1 MLSVVTSK
9 RYCGILTTHFEK
21 NFTEDGKP
29 FTPKFDVPNKP
40 FATDKKKIIKKVN
53 TRENTRGSWLTE
65 LEIQQIRNDIQAT
78 LDNERNQPGDQ
89 PIDHPEADN
98 RPENLQESQDE
109 PPEEQQRNEEIPAE
123 NRQEE
128 EDILKIKEELVE
140 NYANS
145 IVTPFEE
152 RVSFKKPNKNTL
164 KTLKNYLGKVNK
176 VLEDVA
182 LLTDICDVNQLNNL
196 TYAAAITAIND
207 TNAQNNCTYR
217 KANNKQRKNDD
228 WVFNMKRRIDNLR
241 GDISRI
247 LQMRGPNPSAKIR
260 KKQ

>member
-1 MLSVVTSK
+1 M
-9 RYCGILTTHFEK
+9 
-21 NFTEDGKP
+21 
-29 FTPKFDVPNKP
+29 
-40 FATDKKKIIKKVN
+40 
-53 TRENTRGSWLTE
+53 
-65 LEIQQIRNDIQAT
+65 
-78 LDNERNQPGDQ
+78 
-89 PIDHPEADN
+89 
-98 RPENLQESQDE
+98 
-109 PPEEQQRNEEIPAE
+109 
-123 NRQEE
+123 
-128 EDILKIKEELVE
+128 KIKEELVE

-164 KTLKNYLGKVNK
+164 KTLKNSLGKVNK

-247 LQMRGPNPSAKIR
+247 VQMRGPNPSAKIR
-260 KKQ
+260 KNNNAMRQKYKINDEYEREVVLETLKQRLLALNNRLSRYLKHQTQFHQNNNFIEKPSKLFDELRGNNTEVKEPPSKDDTRILLEANV